1 MIDDFAIVMT
11 EDDGGLYWLS
21 ILPPFCRSKAMMVD
35 CIVLIV
41 YIPSILSVES
51 DDGGW
56 WIVWIVY
63 TPSILSVESDDG
75 GWWIV

>member
-1 MIDDFAIVMT
+1 
-11 EDDGGLYWLS
+11 
-21 ILPPFCRSKAMMVD
+21 MMVD